1 MSKVRRTLSVVCLL
15 LFLGLPVAA
24 QTERQPAARLAGFLE
39 TLWERLSAPIV
50 SLSSIWAAD
59 VTQDPSPS
67 PEPTSRGPWDP
78 NG

>member
-1 MSKVRRTLSVVCLL
+1 MSKVRRTLSAVCLL

-39 TLWERLSAPIV
+39 SLWERLSAPIV
-50 SLSSIWAAD
+50 SLSVIWAAD
-59 VTQDPSPS
+59 VAE
-67 PEPTSRGPWDP
+67 EPVPNSRGPWDP

>member
-24 QTERQPAARLAGFLE
+24 QTEREAVGLAGFLE
-39 TLWERLSAPIV
+39 SLWERLSVPV
-50 SLSSIWAAD
+50 TSLSIWAAD
-59 VTQDPSPS
+59 ATQDPEPS
-67 PEPTSRGPWDP
+67 PEPNSRGPWDP